1 MFLKTQP
8 IGVNVP
14 RDSDR
19 LPIWSVISGDDWMLT
34 TKLSV
39 PEHPEI
45 PLTPASSRVVFVLAQ
60 DRFSK
65 TPLWTG
71 QWNDGIQPV
80 ASAHP
85 GLVSI
90 RIPDTVAA
98 TLRRGS
104 YAFSVSVADK
114 FGRNR
119 QTQLRGTLQVEYEP
133 TSPQHNIPYRRDS

>member
-8 IGVNVP
+8 IGVNVL

-19 LPIWSVISGDDWMLT
+19 LPVWSVVSGDDWMMT

-39 PEHPEI
+39 PGHPEI
-45 PLTPASSRVVFVLAQ
+45 PLTPESSRVVFVLAQ
-60 DRFSK
+60 DRFSAEA
-65 TPLWTG
+65 LWTG
-71 QWNDGIQPV
+71 RWNDGIQLVDP
-80 ASAHP
+80 AHP

-90 RIPDTVAA
+90 RIPDAVAV

-114 FGRNR
+114 FGRNQ
-119 QTQLRGTLQVEYEP
+119 QTPLKGTLQVEYEP
-133 TSPQHNIPYRRDS
+133 TSPQHDIPYRRDS